1 MAGPPT
7 KKLLTFVDCFLKF
20 IDSDAS
26 QEYES
31 LGLAR
36 SLEACRVRWQW
47 AEQELQKAREALLKS
62 EMDRSALQV
71 KLKHA
76 RNQVEVEMR
85 KRHRTETQLEKMERQ
100 IQLIGDLLMSDG
112 LGSKLLNESL
122 MAVFGDRNSRSRL
135 SVIDESGTSFISHSD
150 ISYDKTEDLE
160 LDSTI
165 VKPARPKH
173 PDRQRFSLAPLVGP
187 PVAPKRVRTNTVT
200 TTAESVSVGR
210 EINETLVTKAE
221 NGGPAAAASTIEA
234 LPRRRSC
241 RNRLSTMTGLTTIWS
256 SCDDSEML
264 PQINEMK
271 PEQETRLEV
280 EPQPQAKIMTTSSQ
294 EKGASQ
300 HTITSKTVIR
310 VETCAVCSKR
320 IRFGKQSLKCKD
332 CQLVVH
338 PECRENFTNVCVP
351 RVPVATG
358 KTRPVMGVLADFAP
372 STAPQIPDLVRR
384 CVSEIELRGLK
395 ERGIYRVPGCDRE
408 IKELKR
414 KLLHAKGEVHL
425 GKVQDI
431 HVVCGVLKDFLRN
444 LQEPLVTFQLHSRFM
459 EAADMLIDRDSRA
472 ELCQAVSKLP
482 PANRDTLA
490 FLILHLLR
498 VMQSP
503 DCKMDQ
509 MSLARVFGPTIV
521 GHRVPDPS
529 PLIIMED
536 TPRQCRVMASLLSM
550 PAAFWNQFLSS
561 DQENLPA
568 SVLGPEMQG
577 ERKDESNRFFRP
589 LTSPEINV
597 AQGASSGCCLPNK
610 IRNVLGTPFT
620 HIATSQTKSSQT
632 KKTSRFFTS
641 PNA

>member
-1 MAGPPT
+1 MADPPT

-31 LGLAR
+31 LCLAR
-36 SLEACRVRWQW
+36 SLEVCRVRWQR
-47 AEQELQKAREALLKS
+47 AEQELQKSREALLKS
-62 EMDRSALQV
+62 EIDRSALQV

-85 KRHRTETQLEKMERQ
+85 KRHRTETQLEKLERQ

-112 LGSKLLNESL
+112 LGSKFLNEPL
-122 MAVFGDRNSRSRL
+122 MAAFGDCQFGFSNMNGKNRL

-150 ISYDKTEDLE
+150 ISYDKTEDME

-165 VKPARPKH
+165 VKPARPKLQEK
-173 PDRQRFSLAPLVGP
+173 QRCSLAPLVGP
-187 PVAPKRVRTNTVT
+187 PVAPKRTRTNMVT
-200 TTAESVSVGR
+200 TTAESV
-210 EINETLVTKAE
+210 NEPVVTKAE
-221 NGGPAAAASTIEA
+221 NGGPAKAVSTIEV

-241 RNRLSTMTGLTTIWS
+241 RSRLSTITGLTTIWS
-256 SCDDSEML
+256 SSDDSEML
-264 PQINEMK
+264 PQISKVE
-271 PEQETRLEV
+271 PEPELETRLEL
-280 EPQPQAKIMTTSSQ
+280 EPQAKIMITSSQ
-294 EKGASQ
+294 KKGASQ
-300 HTITSKTVIR
+300 HTLTSKTVIR

-332 CQLVVH
+332 CHLVVH

-351 RVPVATG
+351 SAPVKAGPVTG
-358 KTRPVMGVLADFAP
+358 MLADFAP
-372 STAPQIPDLVRR
+372 SKAPQIPYLVRQ

-395 ERGIYRVPGCDRE
+395 EKGIYRVPGCDRH

-414 KLLHAKGEVHL
+414 KLLHAKGEVPL
-425 GKVQDI
+425 GKVQDV

-444 LQEPLVTFQLHSRFM
+444 LREPLVTFQLNSQFM
-459 EAADMLIDRDSRA
+459 EAADIVSDTDSRT
-472 ELCQAVSKLP
+472 ELCEAVSKLP

-503 DCKMDQ
+503 DCKMNQ

-521 GHRVPDPS
+521 GHSVPNPS
-529 PLIIMED
+529 PLKIMED
-536 TPRQCRVMASLLSM
+536 TPRQCKVMASLLSV

-561 DQENLPA
+561 DQENMPD
-568 SVLGPEMQG
+568 SVLDPEKQC
-577 ERKDESNRFFRP
+577 ERKDESNCFFRP
-589 LTSPEINV
+589 LTSPETNT
-597 AQGASSGCCLPNK
+597 AQGASSSCCLPNK

-620 HIATSQTKSSQT
+620 HSATSQTKSNHT